1 MAEIKQKEAVV
12 ELLPASA
19 PKGSYPVLVTD
30 DEGGVETCDAPKPQ
44 IVVTNHIGQQINISV
59 TADSHAKSEAG
70 SGLIDGLIGL
80 LKGGA

>member
-1 MAEIKQKEAVV
+1 MAETKQKDAVV
-12 ELLPASA
+12 EILPASVPEA
-19 PKGSYPVLVTD
+19 SNPVLVTD
-30 DEGGVETCDAPKPQ
+30 DDSGVETSNPLNQQ